1 MRTYNVIED
10 CGYGIKYT
18 VFTGNYDECSEWINT
33 NTVPHW
39 LNSSIRIIDDEEH
52 RNGNGYPFYY
62 TIELDEE

>member
-1 MRTYNVIED
+1 MNYNVIED

-18 VFTGNYDECSEWINT
+18 VFTGNYDECSEWIKT